1 MIKIEN
7 NQVYSTA
14 EGMKVRRRGTED
26 SGWSRMSALPGETVA
41 DFEEVEPGAEPPYT
55 EAERTARIVALI
67 RRRYSADDEFAL
79 QRKMLAAMLHPE
91 AMALDEDGGTETSGS
106 PTAPGI
112 VKEFEAYDAYVEQ
125 CKREATAALLAEATV
140 QQQTE

>member
-14 EGMKVRRRGTED
+14 EGMKVRRRGTAD
-26 SGWSRMSALPGETVA
+26 SGWSRMSALPGESAA

-91 AMALDEDGGTETSGS
+91 AMALDEDGGTETQTPS
-106 PTAPGI
+106 
-112 VKEFEAYDAYVEQ
+112 VVEEFETYNAFVEE
-125 CKREATAALLAEATV
+125 CKQEATEALMAKSKK
-140 QQQTE
+140 